1 MSLVNKPTLH
11 SVAARAEVSIASVS
25 RVINGLATSPKTKAR
40 IELAISELGYQPN
53 SSARALKAKTSEQIC
68 LILPDLANPV
78 FQSMI
83 RGVQRGFR
91 HTKFRVM
98 LSTSAMTTL
107 DIVNQLENLGQ
118 SYADGLIINA
128 LIYDDEIIELL
139 KRLNIPVVILGT
151 TPKGLIADSVRV
163 DNEKGIE
170 IGVNYLYSK
179 GRSKILLLNGPQSTI
194 PAKKRKKGFVEAL
207 SQLNVSQP
215 ESHILHSKSFTAKAA
230 IEALTN
236 FENLKR
242 YDAIICANDLLAAGS
257 LRYLSDSGVSV
268 PEDISIVGIDNTDLA
283 ELLNPSVT
291 SVDFK
296 AEYRGEL
303 AAKFLI
309 DRLLNPE
316 TPIRKMLIEPEL
328 VVRSSA

>member
-1 MSLVNKPTLH
+1 MSVANKPTLH
-11 SVAARAEVSIASVS
+11 SVAAHADVSIASVS
-25 RVINGLATSPKTKAR
+25 RVINGLSTAPKTRAR
-40 IELAISELGYQPN
+40 IELAICELGYQPN

-83 RGVQRGFR
+83 RGVQSGFR
-91 HTKFRVM
+91 NTKFRVM

-107 DIVNQLENLGQ
+107 DLVRQLQGLGQ

-128 LIYDDEIIELL
+128 LMYDDEIIELL
-139 KRLNIPVVILGT
+139 QRLRIPVVILGT
-151 TPKGLIADSVRV
+151 TPKGLIADSIRV

-170 IGVNYLYSK
+170 IGVNYLYSE
-179 GRSKILLLNGPQSTI
+179 GRSEVLLLNGPQSTI
-194 PAKKRKKGFVEAL
+194 PAKKRKKGFIDVL
-207 SQLNVSQP
+207 TQLNVNQP

-230 IEALTN
+230 IETLSN
-236 FENLKR
+236 FKNIKR
-242 YDAIICANDLLAAGS
+242 YDAIICANDLLAAGA
-257 LRYLSDSGVSV
+257 LRYLSDKGVAV
-268 PEDISIVGIDNTDLA
+268 PQDISVVGIDNTDLA
-283 ELLNPSVT
+283 ELLNPAVT

-328 VVRSSA
+328 VIRSSA

>member
-25 RVINGLATSPKTKAR
+25 RVINGLPTAPKTKAR

-83 RGVQRGFR
+83 RGVQSGFR
-91 HTKFRVM
+91 NSKFRVM

-107 DIVNQLENLGQ
+107 DIVRQLESLGQ

-128 LIYDDEIIELL
+128 LIYDDEIVELL
-139 KRLNIPVVILGT
+139 NRLNIPVIILGT
-151 TPKGLIADSVRV
+151 TPKGLVADSIRV
-163 DNEKGIE
+163 DNEKGVE
-170 IGVNYLYSK
+170 IGVNYLYSQ
-179 GRSKILLLNGPQSTI
+179 GRSKILLLNGPQATI

-207 SQLNVSQP
+207 TQLKVNDP

-230 IEALTN
+230 IEALSN
-236 FENLKR
+236 FRNIAH

-257 LRYLSDSGVSV
+257 LRYLSDNGISV
-268 PEDISIVGIDNTDLA
+268 PKDISVVGIDNTDLA
-283 ELLNPSVT
+283 ELLNPAVT

-303 AAKFLI
+303 AAKFLT

-328 VVRSSA
+328 VIRSSA